1 METAEETALA
11 REAGVERDSG
21 PDEALRKIDAS
32 PGGRNR
38 LPDRVSP
45 DEDERGTRVR
55 AMIRSAVNCR

>member
-1 METAEETALA
+1 MKVLPTGRLPEIH
-11 REAGVERDSG
+11 RRPVSR
-21 PDEALRKIDAS
+21 
-32 PGGRNR
+32 PGRRNR